1 MSRATVRVLYHL
13 NGVTKV
19 ALENSYTPG
28 PSVLDVP
35 TAAIPESLRQI
46 GARFL
51 LATEPVITAEP
62 LPGLAN
68 TAR

>member
-28 PSVLDVP
+28 PSALDIP
-35 TAAIPESLRQI
+35 TSVIPEDLRQI

-51 LATEPVITAEP
+51 LATEPTIVVEP
-62 LPGLAN
+62 LPGLAKIG
-68 TAR
+68 